1 MIPKRYL
8 LFLSFLFVVDAHAYA
23 QSATDSLHHRKVY
36 VTSGMGWGFA
46 LGETNDVL
54 QAKFSNSLGLDIS
67 LANRHYFIYPSID
80 FLTFRYN
87 QQVHDP
93 DYDYDLDRGR
103 SNFYI
108 LNLAGGVRK
117 QLGRLNAY
125 AFGGPGIGV
134 VVEPRAAVSS
144 AAGRVTIE
152 TSAHLTPTLRGGI
165 GADYQI
171 GGFFLFI
178 ETGWLHNFRSIQ
190 QRPVNALSLYGGL
203 KTDVT
208 KLKDNV
214 ARVMGMD

>member
-1 MIPKRYL
+1 MRKQYL
-8 LFLSFLFVVDAHAYA
+8 LFLSIWFIGNAMA
-23 QSATDSLHHRKVY
+23 QSEMDSIHHRKVF

-46 LGETNDVL
+46 LGETSDLL

-67 LANRHYFIYPSID
+67 LADRRYFVYPSID

-93 DYDYDLDRGR
+93 DYPYDLDRGR

-108 LNLAGGVRK
+108 LNLAGGIRK
-117 QLGRLNAY
+117 QLDKLNIY

-134 VVEPRAAVSS
+134 VVEPRAAVS
-144 AAGRVTIE
+144 AAASKVTIE
-152 TSAHLTPTLRGGI
+152 TSVHITPTLRGGV
-165 GADYQI
+165 GADYKI
-171 GGFFLFI
+171 GGFFLFV
-178 ETGWLHNFRSIQ
+178 EMGWLHNFRHIQ
-190 QRPVNALSLYGGL
+190 QRPVNVLSTYGGL

-214 ARVMGMD
+214 ARVMGL

>member
-1 MIPKRYL
+1 MMRKYYL
-8 LFLSFLFVVDAHAYA
+8 LIWFLLAIGYAVA
-23 QSATDSLHHRKVY
+23 QSATDSLHHRKIY

-67 LANRHYFIYPSID
+67 LANRHYFLYPSID

-87 QQVHDP
+87 QQVSDSGYP
-93 DYDYDLDRGR
+93 YDLDRGR

-108 LNLAGGVRK
+108 LNLAGGIRK
-117 QLGRLNAY
+117 QLGKLNVY
-125 AFGGPGIGV
+125 AFAGPGAGV

-144 AAGRVTIE
+144 PASKVTIE
-152 TSAHLTPTLRGGI
+152 TSTHLTPTLRGGA

-178 ETGWLHNFRSIQ
+178 ETGWLHNFRHIQ
-190 QRPVNALSLYGGL
+190 QRPVNVLSLYGGL

-214 ARVMGMD
+214 ARVIGI